1 MLGCIAEE
9 YGTQQDPA
17 DPTSEC
23 DRDPTPNPELHPNVF
38 RREFR
43 TSESVVAL
51 PAQITKSSGRAA
63 SAGETL
69 TGTGTIQFAP

>member
-9 YGTQQDPA
+9 YGTKQ
-17 DPTSEC
+17 T
-23 DRDPTPNPELHPNVF
+23 RHPTPNPELHSNVF